1 MAAYVIVDVDVTDQ
15 VRYDEYRQLSGASVA
30 AYSGRFIVRGGT
42 VEALEG
48 TWLPTR
54 LVVIAFASVDQ
65 AKRWYTSP
73 EYTEARRVRQGAA
86 NFNMV
91 VVEGV

>member
-1 MAAYVIVDVDVTDQ
+1 MSA
-15 VRYDEYRQLSGASVA
+15 ASVA
-30 AYSGRFIVRGGT
+30 AYNGRFIARGGA

-48 TWLPTR
+48 TWLPKR
-54 LVVIAFASVDQ
+54 LVVIAFASVAQ

-86 NFNMV
+86 NFNMI
-91 VVEGV
+91 VVEDV